1 MFNIPVVLYQ
11 GTLNHRVLIVVLPE
25 ELGLFS
31 PTVLEGKAT
40 AGGLEALQRGSHA
53 KLAQLLPLQE
63 LSVVPDKR
71 LAALRGA
78 GGLVLALQHSSGLQ
92 FTINTFSR
100 VLADRI
106 RQAVSR

>member
-25 ELGLFS
+25 ELGL
-31 PTVLEGKAT
+31 LADRAQGKAT

-53 KLAQLLPLQE
+53 KLAELLPLQE